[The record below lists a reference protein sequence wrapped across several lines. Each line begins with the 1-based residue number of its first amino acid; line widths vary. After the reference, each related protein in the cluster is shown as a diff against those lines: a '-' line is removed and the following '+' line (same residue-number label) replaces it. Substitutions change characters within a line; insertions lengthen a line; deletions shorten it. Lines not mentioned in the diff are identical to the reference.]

1 MNIPLC
7 IPEIDQ
13 DEIDSVLKVL
23 KSGWL
28 AHGEYNHKF
37 EESFSEFINVK
48 HSISLNSCTSAL
60 ELALKAHDIRG
71 EVIVPSMTWNATA
84 NSVINTGGKPVF
96 SEINPKTRNIT
107 AKLINEKITSQ
118 TEAVIIVHFGGQPCS
133 MDEIIKLCNEKKL
146 LLIEDSAETL
156 GGTWKG
162 KKTGSFA
169 NGCFSFFPTKNITT
183 GEGGMFTTN
192 DDNIANRVRTLSAH
206 GVSSSTFER
215 EKKN

>member
-1 MNIPLC
+1 
-7 IPEIDQ
+7 
-13 DEIDSVLKVL
+13 
-23 KSGWL
+23 
-28 AHGEYNHKF
+28 
-37 EESFSEFINVK
+37 
-48 HSISLNSCTSAL
+48 
-60 ELALKAHDIRG
+60 
-71 EVIVPSMTWNATA
+71 
-84 NSVINTGGKPVF
+84 
-96 SEINPKTRNIT
+96 
-107 AKLINEKITSQ
+107 
-118 TEAVIIVHFGGQPCS
+118 

-215 EKKN
+215 EKKTLG